1 MWQVILLVVG
11 VVMATIGTVMI
22 YDARILT
29 KRFFSFGDQNDAS
42 LGLKILG
49 FLIAIGGALLVFF
62 KFELWVFQM
71 QKLIIK
77 VNLLNWKVKCN
88 FESKF

>member
-42 LGLKILG
+42 RGLKILG

-62 KFELWVFQM
+62 QF
-71 QKLIIK
+71 
-77 VNLLNWKVKCN
+77 
-88 FESKF
+88 

>member
-1 MWQVILLVVG
+1 MIQVILLVVG
-11 VVMATIGTVMI
+11 AIMATIGAVMI

-49 FLIAIGGALLVFF
+49 CLIAIGGASLVFF
-62 KFELWVFQM
+62 QLG
-71 QKLIIK
+71 
-77 VNLLNWKVKCN
+77 N
-88 FESKF
+88 

>member
-1 MWQVILLVVG
+1 MWQVILLLIG
-11 VVMATIGTVMI
+11 AVMATMGTIMI

-62 KFELWVFQM
+62 
-71 QKLIIK
+71 
-77 VNLLNWKVKCN
+77 LLRN
-88 FESKF
+88 

>member
-1 MWQVILLVVG
+1 MLQVILLVVG
-11 VVMATIGTVMI
+11 AIMATIGTVMI
-22 YDARILT
+22 YDACILT

-62 KFELWVFQM
+62 QFG
-71 QKLIIK
+71 
-77 VNLLNWKVKCN
+77 N
-88 FESKF
+88 

>member
-1 MWQVILLVVG
+1 MWQVILLLIG
-11 VVMATIGTVMI
+11 AVMATMGTIMI

-49 FLIAIGGALLVFF
+49 FLIAIGAAL
-62 KFELWVFQM
+62 
-71 QKLIIK
+71 
-77 VNLLNWKVKCN
+77 
-88 FESKF
+88 

>member
-29 KRFFSFGDQNDAS
+29 KRFFSFGDQNDSS

-62 KFELWVFQM
+62 QF
-71 QKLIIK
+71 
-77 VNLLNWKVKCN
+77 
-88 FESKF
+88 

>member
-1 MWQVILLVVG
+1 MLQIILLVVG
-11 VVMATIGTVMI
+11 AIMATIGTVMI

-62 KFELWVFQM
+62 QLGNYQ
-71 QKLIIK
+71 
-77 VNLLNWKVKCN
+77 NLVSGDGD
-88 FESKF
+88 F

>member
-1 MWQVILLVVG
+1 MWHILLILIGVILALIG
-11 VVMATIGTVMI
+11 VVMIF
-22 YDARILT
+22 DARILI

-62 KFELWVFQM
+62 
-71 QKLIIK
+71 
-77 VNLLNWKVKCN
+77 LLRGN
-88 FESKF
+88 

>member
-49 FLIAIGGALLVFF
+49 FLIAIGGALLV
-62 KFELWVFQM
+62 LFQ
-71 QKLIIK
+71 
-77 VNLLNWKVKCN
+77 
-88 FESKF
+88 F

>member
-11 VVMATIGTVMI
+11 VIMATIGTVMI

-62 KFELWVFQM
+62 QF
-71 QKLIIK
+71 
-77 VNLLNWKVKCN
+77 
-88 FESKF
+88 

>member
-11 VVMATIGTVMI
+11 VVMATVGTVMI

-62 KFELWVFQM
+62 QF
-71 QKLIIK
+71 
-77 VNLLNWKVKCN
+77 
-88 FESKF
+88 

>member
-1 MWQVILLVVG
+1 MWHILLILIGVILALIG
-11 VVMATIGTVMI
+11 VIMI
-22 YDARILT
+22 FDARILI

-62 KFELWVFQM
+62 
-71 QKLIIK
+71 
-77 VNLLNWKVKCN
+77 LLRGN
-88 FESKF
+88 

>member
-11 VVMATIGTVMI
+11 VVVATIGTVMI

-62 KFELWVFQM
+62 QF
-71 QKLIIK
+71 
-77 VNLLNWKVKCN
+77 
-88 FESKF
+88 

>member
-22 YDARILT
+22 YDARIST
-29 KRFFSFGDQNDAS
+29 KRSFSFGDQNDAS

-62 KFELWVFQM
+62 QF
-71 QKLIIK
+71 
-77 VNLLNWKVKCN
+77 
-88 FESKF
+88 

>member
-29 KRFFSFGDQNDAS
+29 R
-42 LGLKILG
+42 G
-49 FLIAIGGALLVFF
+49 FLVLVT
-62 KFELWVFQM
+62 KM
-71 QKLIIK
+71 MHH
-77 VNLLNWKVKCN
+77 
-88 FESKF
+88 

>member
-49 FLIAIGGALLVFF
+49 FLIAIGV
-62 KFELWVFQM
+62 
-71 QKLIIK
+71 KLK
-77 VNLLNWKVKCN
+77 
-88 FESKF
+88 S